1 MEAHADDVR
10 DGSEAVIQPY
20 QTLRGNTLLKDAK
33 DRIIDRLDEFATEF
47 NKPLQ
52 DASRKSGETIEQ
64 LNTRISTTLEVAA
77 KQFSD
82 ETAQLSK
89 STATIIASIERV
101 VSKLTSLQTPDQ
113 IIEIKLN
120 PAIQGISRAVNN
132 FSKSAE
138 VQAGAVDSNL
148 KQTQA
153 LLSAIT
159 MLLSE
164 ISARRLESLD

>member
-120 PAIQGISRAVNN
+120 PDTGH
-132 FSKSAE
+132 F
-138 VQAGAVDSNL
+138 
-148 KQTQA
+148 
-153 LLSAIT
+153 
-159 MLLSE
+159 
-164 ISARRLESLD
+164 ARRE